1 MSKYEKIVGIFVST
15 YQVLEV
21 SSFLMCFC
29 LGSFSKT
36 DTYHIE
42 NFGFITEKIYCKSH
56 KIVTRIL
63 QVNVFIGFLEIE
75 FPITYISSGNIFEK
89 QTLNLASFKARNMCK
104 IICLVPSKCFQF
116 LNDEIYSYIK
126 KAIWH

>member
-1 MSKYEKIVGIFVST
+1 VFFFSKCRVKNDVLFCLSILSKIVRICVST

-56 KIVTRIL
+56 KIVARII
-63 QVNVFIGFLEIE
+63 QVNFTSFLDVE
-75 FPITYISSGNIFEK
+75 FPASHLRKAKKKFRTFGGPLVSYYW
-89 QTLNLASFKARNMCK
+89 LNTK
-104 IICLVPSKCFQF
+104 I
-116 LNDEIYSYIK
+116 
-126 KAIWH
+126 